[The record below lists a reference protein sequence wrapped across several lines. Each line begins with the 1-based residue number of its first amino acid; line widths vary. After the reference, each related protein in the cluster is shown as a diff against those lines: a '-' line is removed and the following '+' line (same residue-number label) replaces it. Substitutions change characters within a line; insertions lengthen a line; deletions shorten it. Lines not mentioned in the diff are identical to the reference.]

1 MAVRYRVVLAVWLL
15 TVVNYMERVVM
26 GFAGPSVMKSL
37 AIEPKTFGII
47 LSSFALGYFLA
58 QIPGGVLADRW
69 GARRVLIVGPL
80 FWALFTGL
88 TGLVVS
94 VAALVVVRLCFGLS
108 EGLSN
113 AATYKAIGDVYAPK
127 ERAAAV
133 AVWVTAF
140 AVAPACT
147 GPLVGLLLGSF
158 DWQMVFVM
166 LAVPAIAIA
175 AANGVLL
182 PRSPDSPAATTAEA
196 PPPIGTLLRQ
206 PSVWLIGACFSLWNV
221 AFWGFLGWVPSYLA
235 LERHIDIKS
244 TGMLGGLPY
253 LFGLVGLV
261 FSGWLGVGPFHRHRQ
276 LLLAGTYLCGSVSVY
291 LAYRADNLIAC
302 LVGLSAGGFFLYAA
316 LSTYGT
322 VVLDLAPA
330 NARAAYS
337 AITSTIGQVG
347 SVLAPGII
355 GYLVSETGSFANG
368 FVFMS
373 GALCVAALSALVL
386 TRIRPAAEVQPFV
399 AARRSEA

>member
-26 GFAGPSVMKSL
+26 GFAGPSVMRSL

-58 QIPGGVLADRW
+58 QIPGGLIADRW

-88 TGLVVS
+88 TGLVAS

-113 AATYKAIGDVYAPK
+113 AANYKAVADAYPPK
-127 ERAAAV
+127 ERAGAI
-133 AVWVTAF
+133 AVWVSAF
-140 AVAPACT
+140 AVTPATT
-147 GPLVGLLLGSF
+147 GPLVGLLLGWF
-158 DWQMVFVM
+158 DWQLVFVM
-166 LAVPAIAIA
+166 LAVPALAVA
-175 AANGVLL
+175 ALNGVLL
-182 PRSPDSPAATTAEA
+182 PRRTHAAATTTAETA
-196 PPPIGTLLRQ
+196 PPLGTLLRQ
-206 PSVWLIGACFSLWNV
+206 PSVWLIGGCFSLWNV
-221 AFWGFLGWVPSYLA
+221 AFWGFLGWIPSYLA

-261 FSGWLGVGPFHRHRQ
+261 VSGWLGVRRFHGHRP
-276 LLLAGTYLCGSVSVY
+276 LLLAGTYLCACISVY
-291 LAYRADNLIAC
+291 LAYRADSLGAC
-302 LVGLSAGGFFLYAA
+302 LVGLSAGGFFLYSA
-316 LSTYGT
+316 LSTYGS
-322 VVLDLAPA
+322 VVLDLAPD
-330 NARAAYS
+330 NARAAY
-337 AITSTIGQVG
+337 AGITSTIGQVG

-355 GYLVSETGSFANG
+355 GYLVSETGSFASG

-373 GALCVAALSALVL
+373 GALCAAALSALAL
-386 TRIRPAAEVQPFV
+386 ARLRPAAQARPFASV
-399 AARRSEA
+399 GRA